1 MMSSNFDFRVS
12 LPLLPLHPNIN
23 DITQQQRSVK
33 QPRSDPLR
41 FGCRVPLPARHPH
54 VTFIDQRNLF
64 PTLVTPALWGFAC
77 PVFVA
82 TPSMLGGYG
91 CAVAALQHPPLP
103 LINGYRGDS
112 GRHRARVER
121 QQSADSRQPVSHSS
135 GGSAMPPSLPSLPVS
150 VDGDRGICA
159 AWPDG
164 VNPFSLEGLHRQGHR
179 RYKEDLSRTEEWST
193 EASFAA
199 EDESVQALGE
209 NESDDVEL
217 FDDFRAFP
225 PPAVYSRAASWE
237 DQASGTT
244 SRTTTPVAVCTSADP
259 APATVGE
266 RYLPDHGRRI
276 AGILAQ
282 FERGTILRRLG
293 VEGSLSDE
301 ALAVADIVLER
312 SVADALTVDLE
323 VSSRTDPSPPS
334 SLSPLPAEAAALT
347 RWSSLTPSL
356 KNVYLYPGIDWL
368 LAFVKRG
375 AIARHSPRLP
385 RRVWLHR
392 LADTSNGFDE
402 DIFTPTEQLITH
414 TEPEYHGVVAA
425 SDDAAATTSVIADI
439 PLLPA
444 SPVLLPTVP
453 LPLLRLA
460 AAQPQLSCSSMQL
473 KGRKPTAG
481 SSPRTRDALPPIVAA
496 PPQPPHLAGQLKGRK
511 TVSKH

>member
-1 MMSSNFDFRVS
+1 M
-12 LPLLPLHPNIN
+12 
-23 DITQQQRSVK
+23 K
-33 QPRSDPLR
+33 
-41 FGCRVPLPARHPH
+41 A
-54 VTFIDQRNLF
+54 
-64 PTLVTPALWGFAC
+64 
-77 PVFVA
+77 
-82 TPSMLGGYG
+82 
-91 CAVAALQHPPLP
+91 
-103 LINGYRGDS
+103 
-112 GRHRARVER
+112 
-121 QQSADSRQPVSHSS
+121 
-135 GGSAMPPSLPSLPVS
+135 
-150 VDGDRGICA
+150 
-159 AWPDG
+159 
-164 VNPFSLEGLHRQGHR
+164 
-179 RYKEDLSRTEEWST
+179 
-193 EASFAA
+193 
-199 EDESVQALGE
+199 
-209 NESDDVEL
+209 DVEM

-225 PPAVYSRAASWE
+225 PPAGYSRAASWE

-244 SRTTTPVAVCTSADP
+244 SPITTPVTSCISTDP
-259 APATVGE
+259 APATVNE
-266 RYLPDHGRRI
+266 RCLPDLGGHL

-323 VSSRTDPSPPS
+323 VSSRTDPSPPP

-425 SDDAAATTSVIADI
+425 SDDAAVDHIGHRRLPTPARVAGPPPDCAATAAAARCSPAPAFMLLDSAEGPEADSGVIAPHTRRAATNRRSASTTS
-439 PLLPA
+439 A
-444 SPVLLPTVP
+444 S
-453 LPLLRLA
+453 RES
-460 AAQPQLSCSSMQL
+460 AQRP
-473 KGRKPTAG
+473 
-481 SSPRTRDALPPIVAA
+481 
-496 PPQPPHLAGQLKGRK
+496 
-511 TVSKH
+511 